1 MLDHDLEPE
10 DRSVR
15 GSLVLG
21 LSNADIHCL
30 DVFEGDV
37 RASLPMLKPPLTD
50 HVLEIRNTLGREFR
64 SIPLVPSYRSRLMR
78 SRDTESSAQPG
89 KRNQTSHLP
98 RRNPSHQTLRRH

>member
-21 LSNADIHCL
+21 LSEEDISYL

-37 RASLPMLKPPLTD
+37 RTFFPTLNLSFCSLC
-50 HVLEIRNTLGREFR
+50 F
-64 SIPLVPSYRSRLMR
+64 
-78 SRDTESSAQPG
+78 
-89 KRNQTSHLP
+89 
-98 RRNPSHQTLRRH
+98 